1 MKNENYLIEKFPNT
15 LLNVNGELKKPDEAS
30 ISIFDRGFLYGDSV
44 YEVTRSYEGKI
55 FALNEH
61 LERLWQSMNFLS
73 FDDRPNLDDLRN
85 QINTTF
91 KALNKPNTYIR
102 IIVTRG
108 IGEMGLDTKKVNT
121 PNVVIIIKE
130 MSPNPRQWYEH
141 GVEYIIS
148 STKRMPKDSL
158 NPMAKTG
165 NYLNS
170 ILGLI
175 EAKKANAFDA
185 ILLDHDNYVCEGT
198 TNNIWIVK
206 GNDVFTPPS
215 SRAILN
221 GITRQFV
228 LEFKSTIFRI
238 SEKDISVENLMSAD
252 EVFLT
257 SSLKEIVPITKI
269 NHKIINNGIPGKI
282 TKEIHSM
289 YQNKIQEFVK
299 KGIV

>member
-1 MKNENYLIEKFPNT
+1 MKNENYLVEKFPNT
-15 LLNVNGELKKPDEAS
+15 LININGELKKPEQAT
-30 ISIFDRGFLYGDSV
+30 ISIFDRSFLYGDSV
-44 YEVTRSYEGKI
+44 YEVTRSYDGKI

-73 FDDRPNLDDLRN
+73 FDDRPSLEDLKN
-85 QINTTF
+85 QITLTF
-91 KALNKPNTYIR
+91 NALNKPNTYIR
-102 IIVTRG
+102 IIVSRG
-108 IGEMGLDTKKVNT
+108 VGEMGLDINKVNA

-130 MSPNPRQWYEH
+130 MLPNPREWYEH

-148 STKRMPKDSL
+148 SIKRMPKDAL

-170 ILGLI
+170 ILALI
-175 EAKKANAFDA
+175 EAKKAKAFDA

-206 GNDVFTPPS
+206 GNYVFTPPA

-221 GITRQFV
+221 GITRQFI
-228 LEFKSTIFRI
+228 LGFKTLNFTI
-238 SEKDISVENLMSAD
+238 SEKDLLVEDLMNAD

-257 SSLKEIVPITKI
+257 SSLKEIVPIIKI
-269 NHKIINNGIPGKI
+269 NDKIINNGIPGKI
-282 TKEIHSM
+282 TKEIHSL
-289 YQNKIQEFVK
+289 YRNKILEFVN